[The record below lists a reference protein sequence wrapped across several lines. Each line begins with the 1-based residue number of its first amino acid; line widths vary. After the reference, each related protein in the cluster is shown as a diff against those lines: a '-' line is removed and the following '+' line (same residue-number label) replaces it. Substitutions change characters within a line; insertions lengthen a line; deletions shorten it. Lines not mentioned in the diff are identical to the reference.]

1 MSNRPW
7 PVWHLTGEEQFNGK
21 GFLKFQK
28 QLLNQAY
35 PVGLIQYF
43 DGTVTVPSTVAS
55 ARAARTS
62 VMVAV
67 ATAAAA
73 ATTAATPTTWF
84 SNTPNDS
91 EYIERDAT
99 AASMIRLSCADPDA
113 MGLPGIDSTATQ
125 LYSFLTTKYIG
136 QSELAKAVASRELHA
151 IRLEQNED
159 YPTHEELLEKKW
171 KVALAAG
178 CDIKDAE
185 FRSIL
190 IDSLPEQYD
199 GCVDTLGNIFIVA
212 EVEAK
217 LHSHWEIRVKPR
229 IDASNVSSSTAS
241 TLQAM
246 QATILALEAKINNS
260 KCPRC
265 TNPNCKPPET
275 HTLAKCFW
283 PGGGQAGQ

>member
-1 MSNRPW
+1 MSNRPR

-21 GFLKFQK
+21 DFLKFQK

-43 DGTVTVPSTVAS
+43 DGTVTVPSTI
-55 ARAARTS
+55 
-62 VMVAV
+62 
-67 ATAAAA
+67 
-73 ATTAATPTTWF
+73 ATTTTTWF

-99 AASMIRLSCADPDA
+99 AASMIRLSCADLDA
-113 MGLPGIDSTATQ
+113 MGLPGIDSTAAQ

-136 QSELAKAVASRELHA
+136 QSEFAKVVASRELHA
-151 IRLEQNED
+151 IRLEQNGD

-199 GCVDTLGNIFIVA
+199 GCVDTLGNISIVV

-217 LHSHWEIRVKPR
+217 LRSHWDI
-229 IDASNVSSSTAS
+229 
-241 TLQAM
+241 
-246 QATILALEAKINNS
+246 
-260 KCPRC
+260 
-265 TNPNCKPPET
+265 
-275 HTLAKCFW
+275 
-283 PGGGQAGQ
+283 

>member
-1 MSNRPW
+1 MLNRPR

-21 GFLKFQK
+21 DFLKFQK

-35 PVGLIQYF
+35 P
-43 DGTVTVPSTVAS
+43 VAS

-73 ATTAATPTTWF
+73 ATTTWF

-91 EYIERDAT
+91 EYIECDAT

-113 MGLPGIDSTATQ
+113 MGLAGVDSTAAQ

-136 QSELAKAVASRELHA
+136 QSELAKAD
-151 IRLEQNED
+151 ED

-199 GCVDTLGNIFIVA
+199 GCVDMLGNISIVA

-217 LHSHWEIRVKPR
+217 LRSHWDIRVKPR
-229 IDASNVSSSTAS
+229 IDASNLCKQQSWHLKLKSTIASAPVAQTQIASAQKLIHWPSVSGLVMDKLVNGLLDGSKQ
-241 TLQAM
+241 LQM
-246 QATILALEAKINNS
+246 LQLQNQLQLLLLPILVKRL
-260 KCPRC
+260 
-265 TNPNCKPPET
+265 
-275 HTLAKCFW
+275 
-283 PGGGQAGQ
+283 